1 MIEVGEYL
9 RQVRER
15 LGLTIYDVEKETKIL
30 SRYITMMEEGNFEGL
45 PGHAYAIGFLRSYAK
60 YLGVES
66 DELVKVYKEKYPNE
80 EANLITIPPE
90 ESSSALA
97 EANHVPL
104 KPWKVFAIVAI
115 IIVAAGAGL
124 LYYLG
129 TEKDRGT
136 AQNNPPVVNGD
147 NTQQPNTQEPTTGEP
162 TTQTPDMQEPTAQ
175 EPTTQT
181 PAGQEPSQGT
191 GTAEDQLKV
200 EVNAVYANCW
210 IGVTVDGK
218 YSDTTLA
225 KGGTA
230 TFTAQESVKIKFGS
244 AGAVEVTVDGVKQA
258 SLGGIGDVLTKEYLR
273 SSSQTQ

>member
-15 LGLTIYDVEKETKIL
+15 LGFSVYDVEKETKIL

-60 YLGVES
+60 FLGIES
-66 DELVKVYKEKYPNE
+66 DEMVRVYKEKYPDE
-80 EANLITIPPE
+80 EANFIINPPE

-104 KPWKVFAIVAI
+104 KPWKVVAIVAA

-129 TEKDRGT
+129 TERDRGT
-136 AQNNPPVVNGD
+136 AQNNAPIVNGD
-147 NTQQPNTQEPTTGEP
+147 AGQEPNNQEPNTQDTNQEPVTQEPTN
-162 TTQTPDMQEPTAQ
+162 QEPT
-175 EPTTQT
+175 
-181 PAGQEPSQGT
+181 GQEPDQGAVT
-191 GTAEDQLKV
+191 EQL
-200 EVNAVYANCW
+200 EVVVSAVYANCW

-225 KGGTA
+225 KGEEA

-273 SSSQTQ
+273 SQ